1 MQRFVWLIVGFWAA
15 QATAGA
21 SFLVST
27 EQLAAELAQGQVR
40 LVDAEGAENYAR
52 AHLAGAVNLPFMELE
67 DAEENAKTGLP
78 IFPRLAASKL
88 EALGISRETDVVVY
102 DAGDGRGAS
111 ALWYILG
118 FLGHDK
124 VRILDGGFRKWLK
137 EGRPV
142 TQDAAWGGQPPAKV
156 AYLAQPRADW
166 AVKTQGLTA
175 SPALLVDARSI
186 AEFSGKESG
195 GARQGGHLPG
205 AKSFVWS
212 KLAGDLATFKDDAT
226 MRRALTEAGLTPDK
240 EIVTYCNGGLGRSTY
255 LYAALKLL
263 GYDKVKVYPGSWIE
277 WASDPIRPIER

>member
-1 MQRFVWLIVGFWAA
+1 MRRFLLLIVGLCAA
-15 QATAGA
+15 QAAAGA

-27 EQLAAELAQGQVR
+27 DQLAAELAQGRVR

-52 AHLAGAVNLPFMELE
+52 AHLAGAVNLPYLDLE

-88 EALGISRETDVVVY
+88 EALGITRETDVVVY

-111 ALWYILG
+111 AVWYILG

-137 EGRPV
+137 EGRSV
-142 TQDAAWGGQPPAKV
+142 TQDAPWAGHPPVKV
-156 AYLAQPRADW
+156 AYLSQPRADW
-166 AVKTQGLTA
+166 AVWTQGLTA

-205 AKSFVWS
+205 ATSFVWS
-212 KLAGDLATFKDDAT
+212 KLAGDLATFKDEAA
-226 MRRALTEAGLTPDK
+226 MRKTLTGAGLTPDK

-263 GYDKVKVYPGSWIE
+263 GYEKVKVYPGSWIE

>member
-1 MQRFVWLIVGFWAA
+1 MRRFLLLIVGFWAT

-27 EQLAAELAQGQVR
+27 EQLAAELTQGQVR
-40 LVDAEGAENYAR
+40 LLDAEGAENYAR
-52 AHLAGAVNLPFMELE
+52 AHLSGAVNLPFMELE

-88 EALGISRETDVVVY
+88 EALGLTRETDVVVY

-142 TQDAAWGGQPPAKV
+142 TQDASPVVKAT
-156 AYLAQPRADW
+156 YLAQPRADW

-186 AEFSGKESG
+186 AEFSGKETG

-205 AKSFVWS
+205 AKSFVWR
-212 KLAGDLATFKDDAT
+212 KLAGELATFRDEAA
-226 MRRALTEAGLTPDK
+226 MRKALTEAGLTPDK
-240 EIVTYCNGGLGRSTY
+240 EIVTNCNGGLGRSTY

-263 GYDKVKVYPGSWIE
+263 GYEKVKVYPGSWIE